1 MTDSLLRR
9 PEVEQRTGLSR
20 STIYDWMKRGDF
32 PQPVKLGARIVAW
45 RESDVMFWLDSREER
60 GANMNPIEKIFRVT
74 KPEAKID
81 AIVGTP
87 SPPSVKDQKTREDY
101 HLFSSYAGGRHGRAT
116 RILGY
121 CLNLNAPDTWLGA
134 TAIWKKCLTMA
145 EIVGLAYSV
154 MSGLPREIA
163 VIVTESALCQRRTKN
178 APYAVEKVH
187 HLAGSGRSKSAPP
200 FGM

>member
-1 MTDSLLRR
+1 
-9 PEVEQRTGLSR
+9 
-20 STIYDWMKRGDF
+20 MKNG
-32 PQPVKLGARIVAW
+32 
-45 RESDVMFWLDSREER
+45 
-60 GANMNPIEKIFRVT
+60 GANMNPIEKIVRVT

-121 CLNLNAPDTWLGA
+121 CLTLNAPDTWLGA

-163 VIVTESALCQRRTKN
+163 VIVTESALEGAGQPHAPLLGFVDQAIFWADMAEPKELEAYCLASFAQMKPRRQK
-178 APYAVEKVH
+178 AFLEYVQGHGQLGA
-187 HLAGSGRSKSAPP
+187 
-200 FGM
+200 